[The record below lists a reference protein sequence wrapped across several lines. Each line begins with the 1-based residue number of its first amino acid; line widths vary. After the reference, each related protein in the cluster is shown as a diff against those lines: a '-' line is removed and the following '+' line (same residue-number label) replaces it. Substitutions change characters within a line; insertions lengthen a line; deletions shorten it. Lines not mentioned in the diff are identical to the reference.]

1 MAPGWVKV
9 LRRVGPAID
18 FLWGNPLNLSFSA
31 FVFRK
36 LIFGDLKFEFG
47 AKCQNFV
54 TRYFSKIGDFSN

>member
-1 MAPGWVKV
+1 
-9 LRRVGPAID
+9 VGPAID